1 MKDFLIIFRLLYT
14 YLLPTL
20 FFIGIYMYS
29 LKFKNKYLI
38 LSLTEIILI
47 VGVIVI
53 TYMEAIYVDN
63 NGLSGGQNN
72 WIYFVIST
80 FIYIIM
86 ILQIYLVRKNR
97 T

>member
-1 MKDFLIIFRLLYT
+1 
-14 YLLPTL
+14 
-20 FFIGIYMYS
+20 MYS